1 MVNRRHRR
9 GAVKGASLLIGVV
22 WAVAAC
28 TTWRVEPTVPG
39 PGVPVISHLRV
50 EPEKVKVEEEI
61 ALTFDF
67 EDSDAD
73 LVEAYIFP
81 SEVRDWVFT
90 PARTPTVLNLKGTKH
105 GRAIGSIETTFKY
118 QTDGVRIFEVFV
130 VDEKG
135 NTSNKLRTRVTII
148 PQ

>member
-1 MVNRRHRR
+1 MMKRRDGR
-9 GAVKGASLLIGVV
+9 GAVKGATLLIGLAL
-22 WAVAAC
+22 AVTAC

-50 EPEKVKVEEEI
+50 EPERVKVEEEI

-118 QTDGVRIFEVFV
+118 PTDGVRIFEVFV

-135 NTSNKLRTRVTII
+135 HTSNKLRTRVTII
-148 PQ
+148 RQ